1 METDLHQSGRRR
13 WMWAGTAT
21 GSVSLLLTIALFTT
35 SLERRL
41 LSGFFW
47 FLVVSAL
54 FTTSAVSFLLAWR
67 VRSDRLGVAALA
79 LGLVA
84 ALVLAGFILFFLLV
98 SALSGLH

>member
-1 METDLHQSGRRR
+1 METNLLQNGRRR

-21 GSVSLLLTIALFTT
+21 GSVSLVLIVALFTT

-41 LSGFFW
+41 LSGFLW

-54 FTTSAVSFLLAWR
+54 FTSSAVSLLLVWR
-67 VRSDRLGVAALA
+67 VRSDRLGLTALA

-98 SALSGLH
+98 SSLSGLH